1 MTRQTVFLLFGYAV
15 FMVVLAAVFSVAWH
29 YWPQAPDIFY
39 RPWQLSVCLLVVLSL
54 SFALGVPK
62 KESDGYSNLRRYIT
76 GAAVRGGG
84 VLAIILVPVYLPSDI
99 QIDKV
104 VLALCAMGLYMASM
118 VFYLIR
124 VYREAGRREKGA

>member
-15 FMVVLAAVFSVAWH
+15 FMVVLAAVFSAAWH

-39 RPWQLSVCLLVVLSL
+39 RPWQLSVCLFVVLSA
-54 SFALGVPK
+54 SFALGIPK
-62 KESDGYSNLRRYIT
+62 KESDGYANLRRYIT
-76 GAAVRGGG
+76 GAAVRGAG
-84 VLAIILVPVYLPSDI
+84 VLAAILIPVYLLSDN

-118 VFYLIR
+118 VFYLIA
-124 VYREAGRREKGA
+124 VYRDAGRREKGA